1 MDASTI
7 EYGDYAWTPAGA
19 SDRGARQ
26 GLPNNAE
33 AEANVLAA
41 MILSPEVVSDAISE
55 LRPDDFYR
63 PSHRTLFTAM
73 IEMNERSIP
82 VDSISLIDYLTS
94 EGTLAQVG
102 GEAYIL
108 ELVGNTIALVNWQH
122 HAGIVRR
129 DSMLREIIGATNQ
142 INALA
147 YDAPLD
153 TKEVVERAE
162 SMLLS
167 VTEREVSS
175 SYKSLTEFMIEAYNE
190 ASEVCAAG
198 GQAHGVPTGFPSLD
212 RLLLGFREGQLII
225 IGARPAVGKTSFAL
239 NLALNAAAAGFTV
252 GFFSLE
258 MSGKEI
264 AQRLICAHAM
274 LSISDFRTGRITPE
288 QWANINE
295 ATQELSKLDILIDD
309 TPGTT
314 VTEIRAKARRM
325 LHNKEKAVIIL
336 DYLQLVSPPP
346 GRRAEN
352 RAVEVSEMSRGLKIM
367 AKDLEIPLIALSQ
380 LSRAVESRT
389 GKRPQLSD
397 LRESGSIEQDA
408 DIVMFL
414 DRSSDEQEASRDDRP
429 DEGVTRVIV
438 AKNRSGPIG
447 DVDLM
452 FLPASTKFYELDG
465 MHE

>member
-1 MDASTI
+1 M
-7 EYGDYAWTPAGA
+7 
-19 SDRGARQ
+19 
-26 GLPNNAE
+26 L
-33 AEANVLAA
+33 
-41 MILSPEVVSDAISE
+41 LSSEVVEEALVE
-55 LRPDDFYR
+55 LLPDDFYR
-63 PSHRTLFTAM
+63 PAHKTLFLAM
-73 IEMNERSIP
+73 HDMYDRNLPI
-82 VDSISLIDYLTS
+82 DSISLIDYLNS
-94 EGTLAQVG
+94 IDKLEAVG

-108 ELVGNTIALVNWQH
+108 ELMGRTLSLVSWQY

-147 YDAPLD
+147 YNAPTD
-153 TKEVVERAE
+153 IKEVIERAE

-167 VTEREVSS
+167 VTGREVKS
-175 SYKSLTEFMIEAYNE
+175 SYKPLTDFMVEAYKE
-190 ASEVCAAG
+190 AEAVAAAG
-198 GQAHGVPTGFPSLD
+198 GETQGVPTGYPTLD
-212 RLLLGFREGQLII
+212 KMLMGFREGQLII

-264 AQRLICAHAM
+264 AQRFICAHAQVNM
-274 LSISDFRTGRITPE
+274 SNFRTGRISAQE
-288 QWANINE
+288 WANINE

-325 LHNKEKAVIIL
+325 LHNKERAIVIL
-336 DYLQLVSPPP
+336 DYLQLVNPPA
-346 GRRAEN
+346 GRRAES
-352 RAVEVSEMSRGLKIM
+352 RAVEVSEMSRALKIM
-367 AKDLEIPLIALSQ
+367 AKELKIPLIALSQ
-380 LSRAVESRT
+380 LSRQVESRT

-414 DRSSDEQEASRDDRP
+414 DRSSSEQEAARDDRP
-429 DEGVTRVIV
+429 DEGITRIV
-438 AKNRSGPIG
+438 LAKNRSGPIG
-447 DVDLM
+447 DVDLV
-452 FLPASTKFYELDG
+452 FLPSSTKFYELNEHMDN
-465 MHE
+465 

>member
-1 MDASTI
+1 MSAMP
-7 EYGDYAWTPAGA
+7 GDYMSG
-19 SDRGARQ
+19 SIDRGAHQ
-26 GLPNNAE
+26 GLPNNTE
-33 AEANVLAA
+33 AEANVLSA
-41 MILSPEVVSDAISE
+41 MLLSPEVIDDAVSA
-55 LRPDDFYR
+55 LRIDDFYR
-63 PSHRTLFTAM
+63 PAHRELFEAM
-73 IEMNERSIP
+73 VSMNERGIP
-82 VDSISLIDYLTS
+82 VDSISVLDYLNS
-94 EGTLAQVG
+94 QGKLSAVG

-108 ELVGNTIALVNWQH
+108 ELVGNTISLVNWQH
-122 HAGIVRR
+122 HAEIMRR
-129 DSMLREIIGATNQ
+129 DSLLRELIFAAGKISD
-142 INALA
+142 LA

-153 TKEVVERAE
+153 AKEAVEQAE
-162 SMLLS
+162 SLVLK
-167 VTEREVSS
+167 VTDREVSS
-175 SYKSLTEFMIEAYNE
+175 AYRTLTDFMVEAYNE

-212 RLLLGFREGQLII
+212 RLLLGLREGQLII
-225 IGARPAVGKTSFAL
+225 LGARPAVGKTSFAL
-239 NLALNAAAAGFTV
+239 NLALNAAAEGYTV

-264 AQRLICAHAM
+264 AQRLICAQAM
-274 LSISDFRTGRITPE
+274 LSISDFRTGRISPE

-314 VTEIRAKARRM
+314 ITEIRAKARRM
-325 LHNKEKAVIIL
+325 LHNKERAIIIL
-336 DYLQLVSPPP
+336 DYLQLVSPPA

-352 RAVEVSEMSRGLKIM
+352 RSVEVSEMSRGLKIL
-367 AKDLEIPLIALSQ
+367 AKDLGVPVISLSQ

-414 DRSSDEQEASRDDRP
+414 DRSADEQEASRDDRP
-429 DEGVTRVIV
+429 EMGVTRVIV

-447 DVDLM
+447 DVDLA
-452 FLPASTKFYELDG
+452 FVPQSTKFYELDG
-465 MHE
+465 FHEE